1 MKLTKQFTT
10 LFPWIILIHG
20 PVIAML
26 VYIETQEAIPAALLL
41 RDPNSLGKLPF
52 YAGSVSNAG
61 ALLWVATAAICLF
74 TRTLVKARA
83 ANDRISGF
91 LLYAAVFTLI
101 LMADDLFMLH
111 EGLFRHYIP
120 IHENIIYFSY
130 ALTTVLFLVLYR
142 RIILDSEFVLLILA
156 FTLFGLS
163 VSIDIIQHHIDHDQ
177 FLAIGGYVLEDGLK
191 LLGIV
196 TWLIYFSRYSV
207 TLVHA
212 SYSINTGS
220 DQAK

>member
-1 MKLTKQFTT
+1 MKFKKQITT

-20 PVIAML
+20 PIIGVL
-26 VYIETQEAIPAALLL
+26 VTIEIQDAIPAKILL

-74 TRTLVKARA
+74 TRTLVKVRA
-83 ANDRISGF
+83 ANDRTSGF
-91 LLYAAVFTLI
+91 LLYAAVFTLV
-101 LMADDLFMLH
+101 LMADDLFLLH

-120 IHENIIYFSY
+120 IDENIIYFSY
-130 ALTTVLFLVLYR
+130 ALTAVLFLVLYR
-142 RIILDSEFVLLILA
+142 RIILDSEFILLVLAL
-156 FTLFGLS
+156 TLLGLS
-163 VSIDIIQHHIDHDQ
+163 VGIDVIQHHIDDDQ

-196 TWLIYFSRYSV
+196 TWLMYFSRYCE
-207 TLVHA
+207 TLIHA
-212 SYSINTGS
+212 SYSITSGGPS
-220 DQAK
+220 